1 MENNWAKKTMKKR
14 ITRILL
20 VIALIV
26 IQTSCTKQET
36 PEVYKPI
43 DHISVPRAEYKINSS
58 GVAYKVRYSISNQSN
73 KTLYYC
79 KFRVNQCNED
89 GMAFYSKVYETG
101 SKEDMNQWS
110 LVSGDIDFTQY
121 YDCNFVF
128 DEIGGI
134 TSDIIE
140 AKFY

>member
-1 MENNWAKKTMKKR
+1 MKKR
-14 ITRILL
+14 IMHILL
-20 VIALIV
+20 VLMLIA

-36 PEVYKPI
+36 PEVYNPI
-43 DHISVPRAEYKINSS
+43 NHISVPRAEYLIRNNT
-58 GVAYKVRYSISNQSN
+58 AYKVRYSISNQSG

-79 KFRVNQCNED
+79 KFRVNQCCED
-89 GMAFYSKVYETG
+89 GTAFYSKVYETG
-101 SKEDMNQWS
+101 SKEDMSQWS
-110 LVSGDIDFTQY
+110 LASGDIDFTQY

-128 DEIGGI
+128 DDDGGI